1 MMNVTNKIYIYTDEN
16 FTEEAKEGIKE
27 KLKSFDRNNVS
38 FCYSLITFY
47 SLSSLVLI
55 FHIVL

>member
-38 FCYSLITFY
+38 F
-47 SLSSLVLI
+47 
-55 FHIVL
+55 